1 MTYIIG
7 SILWVIV
14 GMAIGVYLCTLSVSV
29 LVAKGH
35 KIQGQPIE
43 DVLKRLGEKI
53 LHKSE

>member
-29 LVAKGH
+29 LVAKGS
-35 KIQGQPIE
+35 KIQGQPII
-43 DVLKRLGEKI
+43 DVLKEVGEKV
-53 LHKSE
+53 LHKL

>member
-14 GMAIGVYLCTLSVSV
+14 GVAIGVYLCTLSVSV

-43 DVLKRLGEKI
+43 DVLKRLGEKV
-53 LHKSE
+53 LRKL